1 MKHLNLLIFA
11 TLLGLYLLLSSN
23 IKISTNFL
31 EALFSKESTK
41 LFEVSK
47 KLGYSNDILIAT
59 KGFNKDAL
67 NELREISL
75 KLQSIKTITDV
86 ELELKPSKEM
96 RKYFKQNYYLLA
108 DFNSTNL
115 SNENISNKLQI
126 IYDEVSTSTIYKPI
140 NTNDPLNLFNMN
152 FESSNKYLELKDYGY
167 ILKATT
173 DADTMNATQSR
184 ELYAEIKSILKDYPQ
199 SVSFAPFYFLVENS
213 AYIKNDATKII
224 VLSSILLL
232 VLYFVILKNY
242 RLFFHTIIAL
252 SSSALSAIL
261 ISSFMFEN
269 INILAL
275 VFGISITT
283 ISVDYMFHYYF
294 HNDFSK
300 KGFIKQKR
308 VLFGFITTF
317 GVFLILSFIDIKLF
331 AQLALFSAVSLA
343 TAYLLFSY
351 VFTYL
356 EIKEPKVTI
365 TNGNV
370 KSFNPIYVS
379 ILSFLMLGYSY
390 FNLEFD
396 KNLSNLDYQNVK
408 LLEISQKFTDSL
420 GKDKFKSIIIS
431 ADTKEKLLQ
440 RYEEF
445 SAKHPDMLGIGK
457 FVYSKKKCQEKI
469 DKFKKYDFKTLRQN
483 ISEESLDI
491 GFKDVFKNS
500 YKGVEFLKCDMH
512 LLKNMKFNIAKLDNI
527 FYTLALVKKNE
538 VVVESQRITV
548 LNMSKILAKNL
559 IVLKEKLLL
568 FLVLCLVFIIMI
580 LFYISKFSLLYPLSY
595 ILFPVSVVLFSI
607 SLFSQLNIMHIFA
620 LVVLIAI
627 GIDYGIYMYKT
638 ISANQT
644 KMAIRYA
651 LLSTFAGFGVLIFSS
666 VSALYSI
673 GVVIALGI
681 GSIFILLFYK
691 TKKRYEDI

>member
-1 MKHLNLLIFA
+1 MKHLNLLIFI

-41 LFEVSK
+41 LFEISRE
-47 KLGYSNDILIAT
+47 LGHSNDILIAT
-59 KGFNKDAL
+59 KGFDDKGLD
-67 NELREISL
+67 ELHEIYAKL
-75 KLQSIKTITDV
+75 KEIKSINTIEI
-86 ELELKPSKEM
+86 ELVVPKEM
-96 RKYFKQNYYLLA
+96 REYFKKNYYLLA
-108 DFNSTNL
+108 DFNSTSL
-115 SNENISNKLQI
+115 SNQDISKKLQVT
-126 IYDEVSTSTIYKPI
+126 YDEISTSMIYKPI

-152 FESSNKYLELKDYGY
+152 FESSNKYLELNDYGY

-173 DADTMNATQSR
+173 DADTMNATQAR
-184 ELYAEIKSILKDYPQ
+184 ELYAEIQSILKDYPQ
-199 SVSFAPFYFLVENS
+199 SISFAPFYFLVENS

-252 SSSALSAIL
+252 GSSALSAIL

-269 INILAL
+269 INILTL

-317 GVFLILSFIDIKLF
+317 GVFLIFSFIDIKLF
-331 AQLALFSAVSLA
+331 SQLALFSAVSLA

-356 EIKEPKVTI
+356 EIKEPKITI
-365 TNGNV
+365 INDNV

-379 ILSFLMLGYSY
+379 IISFLMLGYSY

-408 LLEISQKFTDSL
+408 LLEVTQKFTDSL
-420 GKDKFKSIIIS
+420 GKDKYKSIIIS

-445 SAKHPDMLGIGK
+445 SSKHPNMLGIGK

-469 DKFKKYDFKTLRQN
+469 DIFKNYDFKTLRQN
-483 ISEESLDI
+483 ISKEGLNI

-500 YKGVEFLKCDMH
+500 YAEVDSLKCDMH
-512 LLKNMKFNIAKLDNI
+512 VLKNMKFNITQLDNI
-527 FYTLALVKKNE
+527 FYTLALVEKDE
-538 VVVESQRITV
+538 MVVQSQQITV
-548 LNMSKILAKNL
+548 LNMSKILAENL
-559 IVLKEKLLL
+559 NILKEKLLL
-568 FLVLCLVFIIMI
+568 FLTLSLIFIIAI
-580 LFYISKFSLLYPLSY
+580 LFYIARFSLLYPLSY
-595 ILFPVSVVLFSI
+595 ILFPLSVVLFSI
-607 SLFSQLNIMHIFA
+607 SLFSQLNIIHIFA
-620 LVVLIAI
+620 LMILIAI
-627 GIDYGIYMYKT
+627 GIDYGIYMYKS
-638 ISANQT
+638 ISMNQT
-644 KMAIRYA
+644 KIAIRYA
-651 LLSTFAGFGVLIFSS
+651 LVSTFAGFGVLIFSS

-673 GVVIALGI
+673 GVVITLGI
-681 GSIFILLFYK
+681 GSIFILLLYK
-691 TKKRYEDI
+691 REI